1 MITQREKMTL
11 IFDTTSC
18 HSDTI
23 MKCHPLVWS
32 LLKSVLENRWCCKVQ
47 FCIVLSQFWQLLD
60 EIEKQSIVKGKCEAL
75 HSSHSSANH
84 PVATVLQLHT
94 VPNLPFL
101 SENSTF
107 RKRISCNF
115 GAKNLRYL
123 KEEFFSKLN
132 FWTKFR
138 LLEKCGCIH
147 TRHPCMCHPH
157 YFAKPHTAT

>member
-1 MITQREKMTL
+1 MITKREKMTL

-32 LLKSVLENRWCCKVQ
+32 LLKSVLENRWCYKVL

-84 PVATVLQLHT
+84 PVATVLRLHT
-94 VPNLPFL
+94 VPNVHFL
-101 SENSTF
+101 SKNS
-107 RKRISCNF
+107 I
-115 GAKNLRYL
+115 
-123 KEEFFSKLN
+123 
-132 FWTKFR
+132 
-138 LLEKCGCIH
+138 LEKEYLPNLAQKFI
-147 TRHPCMCHPH
+147 
-157 YFAKPHTAT
+157 YVWKQSFVKVNFLDKN

>member
-1 MITQREKMTL
+1 MITKREKMTL

-32 LLKSVLENRWCCKVQ
+32 LLKSVLENRWCYKVL

-94 VPNLPFL
+94 VPNVHYL
-101 SENSTF
+101 SENSTL
-107 RKRISCNF
+107 RKRLSSNF
-115 GAKNLRYL
+115 SAKIQKAKFLSRL
-123 KEEFFSKLN
+123 IFL
-132 FWTKFR
+132 TKIR
-138 LLEKCGCIH
+138 LLE
-147 TRHPCMCHPH
+147 
-157 YFAKPHTAT
+157 